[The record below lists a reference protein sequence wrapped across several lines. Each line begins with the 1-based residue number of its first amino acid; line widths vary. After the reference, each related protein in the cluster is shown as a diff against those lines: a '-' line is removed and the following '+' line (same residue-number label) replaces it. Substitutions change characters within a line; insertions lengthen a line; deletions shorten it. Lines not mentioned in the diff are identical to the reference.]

1 MATRPK
7 TIFELDLELIAKRH
21 TELLIVLGA
30 MLISLVLSVLAALYI
45 GSATPAASMVINLI
59 WLLFLIA
66 AVVAVVRAQ
75 MAMGAGVLKM
85 VLYALVTIFISILAL
100 IANLSQAGTILRLGG
115 AKIGFVGVSA
125 SERAKLRRGHCRGC
139 GYDRRGLEMLQACPE
154 CNRVPQVI

>member
-21 TELLIVLGA
+21 TELLVVLGA
-30 MLISLVLSVLAALYI
+30 MLITLVVSVLAAVYF
-45 GSATPAASMVINLI
+45 GSTTPAATLVFNLI
-59 WLLFLIA
+59 WLLILIVS
-66 AVVAVVRAQ
+66 VVVVVRAQ
-75 MAMGAGVLKM
+75 MAMGAGVPKI
-85 VLYALVTIFISILAL
+85 VLYALVTVLVSFLAV

-139 GYDRRGLEMLQACPE
+139 GYDRGGLELLQACPE